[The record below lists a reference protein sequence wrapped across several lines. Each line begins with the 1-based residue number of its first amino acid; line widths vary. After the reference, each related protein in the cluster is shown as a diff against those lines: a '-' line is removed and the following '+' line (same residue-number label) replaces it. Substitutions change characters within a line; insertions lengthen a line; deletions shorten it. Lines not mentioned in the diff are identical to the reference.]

1 MFCCIFVSITIS
13 DFTLQ
18 TFKDHMIDGETL
30 PLLSEEHLLDTL
42 GLKLGPALKIRSQV
56 ESSCIYKSSYPI
68 FEQQINLY
76 LIKTVVE
83 SGSPFLHR
91 CPDAWATCSIWW
103 TCRSRLPPC
112 RRHQGS
118 PGTGHQRWA
127 PPLTATARR
136 WWRVQEIPMSWNPA
150 NTFRRQRTALLLLPA
165 VRRPDGH
172 RWFGLMQAS
181 TCTCGSFVYTIRNM
195 RRFSFF

>member
-1 MFCCIFVSITIS
+1 MSEDIRKWTVNDVYNFINSIPACAEYAQVSLIMSCFFVFFMFCCIFVSITIS

-18 TFKDHMIDGETL
+18 TFKEHMIDGETL

-91 CPDAWATCSIWW
+91 CPDAWATCSI
-103 TCRSRLPPC
+103 
-112 RRHQGS
+112 
-118 PGTGHQRWA
+118 
-127 PPLTATARR
+127 
-136 WWRVQEIPMSWNPA
+136 
-150 NTFRRQRTALLLLPA
+150 
-165 VRRPDGH
+165 
-172 RWFGLMQAS
+172 
-181 TCTCGSFVYTIRNM
+181 
-195 RRFSFF
+195 